1 MPVTIESRRMTPTER
16 QQLGAIGGARSGSRS
31 GAWWAWPIL
40 ICVLAAGALFL
51 QRWLEPLW
59 GAGHRSADMLAPALV
74 AGFGAGLFLVLIAA
88 WIALRFTRGARKNR
102 RRIFG
107 AYWDDLDAGTVDEE
121 RYEFLALLSA
131 RDGETGVPIHLLQI
145 DAQRCLVVFGE
156 PGDAP
161 DGPADD
167 ARPRRRALLRRAP
180 RSRHVLSLRFEGEA
194 LASEPGDALGWEAP
208 GWEWNGR
215 VLELEWERVARRLG
229 QSAD

>member
-1 MPVTIESRRMTPTER
+1 MPVTIESRRMTAAER
-16 QQLGAIGGARSGSRS
+16 QQLGAIGGARSGS

-59 GAGHRSADMLAPALV
+59 GTGHRGADTLAPALV
-74 AGFGAGLFLVLIAA
+74 AGLGIALFLALIAA
-88 WIALRFTRGARKNR
+88 WVALRVSRAARNNR

-107 AYWDDLDAGTVDEE
+107 SYWDDLEAGTVDEE
-121 RYEFLALLSA
+121 RYEFLASLSA
-131 RDGETGVPIHLLQI
+131 RDGETGVPIHLLRI

-156 PGDAP
+156 PGDGADRP
-161 DGPADD
+161 DDD
-167 ARPRRRALLRRAP
+167 TQPRRRALLRRAP

-194 LASEPGDALGWEAP
+194 LASEPSDALGWQAP

-215 VLELEWERVARRLG
+215 VWEVEWEPLVQRLG
-229 QSAD
+229 QRGD